1 MIFFFKK
8 DTQAWKTN
16 THMQTH
22 KEAYACYCRIEEP
35 KPQISN
41 VELLINAQNIAK
53 VIHVSN
59 CVYIQNLCCCS

>member
-1 MIFFFKK
+1 
-8 DTQAWKTN
+8 
-16 THMQTH
+16 MQTH

-59 CVYIQNLCCCS
+59 CVYIQNLC